1 MKKYKAPGADNIQAE
16 LLRYGDDVLLD
27 ELQDLYRHIWEEEK
41 IPNIWRKCI
50 ITIVPK
56 SGDLSF
62 CSNNRGITILS
73 VSLKLFNRILI
84 VESLLCLKKS
94 LEATR
99 QALGMED
106 PVQNKYLLFG
116 NYSNAAKSSIAII
129 FRLALCIIKLGNF
142 RILWNPHEVYQSY

>member
-27 ELQDLYRHIWEEEK
+27 ELEDLYRHIWEEEK
-41 IPNIWRKCI
+41 IPDIWRKGI

-84 VESLLCLKKS
+84 ARITPV
-94 LEATR
+94 LEEILR
-99 QALGMED
+99 SNQAGFRHGRSCAE
-106 PVQNKYLLFG
+106 Q
-116 NYSNAAKSSIAII
+116 I
-129 FRLALCIIKLGNF
+129 FVVR
-142 RILWNPHEVYQSY
+142 